1 MRFFV
6 INLTLHDESA
16 DETSHGCYHEAMS
29 LRDFMRAFMADVHP
43 IVDRSQY
50 RDGSAMSRLEFVAL
64 DRNTPPKRL
73 WLIALNVGERSF
85 SWLVQNPITPPDV
98 LAHIARKTVNEE
110 TLYAIVRHP
119 RVDAD
124 LLLYLSSKNKTL
136 RILSVSHPSFPRDLA
151 LSILNT
157 EHEDDDV
164 RNAALIRILTDSQLA
179 DDEKIRVMAT
189 HDKARAVHAPIIALG
204 DSLPM
209 MLKYL
214 PPYEEV

>member
-1 MRFFV
+1 MRFFA
-6 INLTLHDESA
+6 ISLTLHD
-16 DETSHGCYHEAMS
+16 DPVDDTSHECYHEAMS
-29 LRDFMRAFMADVHP
+29 LRDFMRAFMADGHP
-43 IVDRSQY
+43 IGDRSQY
-50 RDGSAMSRLEFVAL
+50 RDGSAMSRLEFIAL
-64 DRNTPPKRL
+64 DRNTPPRRL

-85 SWLVQNPITPPDV
+85 SWLLQNPITPPDV
-98 LAHIARKTVNEE
+98 LAHIARKTANEE

-151 LSILNT
+151 FSILNADD
-157 EHEDDDV
+157 EDDDV

-179 DDEKIRVMAT
+179 DDEKIRVVAT
-189 HDKARAVHAPIIALG
+189 HDKARAVHAPIMALG